1 MTLVQPNLSF
11 QPEIRNRPAVLS
23 FLYQLSDSKT
33 DTVKLE
39 RDVFTSERKLP
50 PQKSTSMDCIEKM
63 LPGLMRPHSAIPST
77 SSSESNLKMVQFQR
91 KKCTSSLTSMS
102 TALDES
108 EEERA
113 SKTLNEELVQDVIY
127 ALTGIQGKY
136 LRKDVITGKFKL
148 DPKVKHLSLCDVQMM
163 LRLAGVGQL
172 HEEVKKFTDPTSGS
186 FLYGLLGQGLVSAY
200 QKELT
205 QYYGMVAMLQ
215 TQLNRQKSESVH
227 EWTAESL
234 SLLKVMLWVT
244 EPMYRMQTLMTI
256 GAACKDLKGGA
267 LASAV
272 YQFFYS
278 GDPGV
283 KTLVRELLLA
293 VCIPLQQMLSVWLL
307 DGEIEDKHGEFF
319 IEELP
324 EVGSDRIWHEKYR
337 LRKNM
342 VPSFIPQ

>member
-1 MTLVQPNLSF
+1 
-11 QPEIRNRPAVLS
+11 LS

-33 DTVKLE
+33 DTIQLE
-39 RDVFTSERKLP
+39 REFIIPERKIP
-50 PQKSTSMDCIEKM
+50 PKKSTSADCIEKL
-63 LPGLMRPHSAIPST
+63 LPGLMRSQTSIPST
-77 SSSESNLKMVQFQR
+77 SSSDSNVRMTQFQR
-91 KKCTSSLTSMS
+91 KKSTSSLTTMS
-102 TALDES
+102 TALGEN
-108 EEERA
+108 EEERTA
-113 SKTLNEELVQDVIY
+113 KSLNEDLVQDVIY

-136 LRKDVITGKFKL
+136 LRKDVITGKFKMDL
-148 DPKVKHLSLCDVQMM
+148 KVKHLSLSDVHMI
-163 LRLAGVGQL
+163 LRLAGVGQV
-172 HEEVKKFTDPTSGS
+172 HEEVKKFTDPASGS

-215 TQLNRQKSESVH
+215 TQLNRQKSQSIH
-227 EWTAESL
+227 EWSLDQNESL
-234 SLLKVMLWVT
+234 TLLKVMLWVT
-244 EPMYRMQTLMTI
+244 EPMTRMQTLLTI
-256 GAACKDLKGGA
+256 GSACKDLKGGA

-278 GDPGV
+278 GDPAV
-283 KTLVRELLLA
+283 KMLVRELLLA

-342 VPSFIPQ
+342 IPSFIPQ